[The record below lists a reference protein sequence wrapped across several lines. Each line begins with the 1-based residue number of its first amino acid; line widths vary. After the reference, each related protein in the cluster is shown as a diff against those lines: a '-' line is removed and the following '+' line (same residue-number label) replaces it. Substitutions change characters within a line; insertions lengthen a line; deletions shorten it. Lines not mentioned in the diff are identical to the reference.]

1 MTNNKVEHETLM
13 VGLDLAKA
21 AGATSVVVY
30 CDSQV
35 VTSQVNGDYE
45 CKCERMKKNLEQ
57 VRKRVD
63 DLQAK
68 FVQIPRG
75 ENEKADH
82 LGKVILAEHML
93 IPNKVLSFA

>member
-1 MTNNKVEHETLM
+1 MDQE
-13 VGLDLAKA
+13 
-21 AGATSVVVY
+21 
-30 CDSQV
+30 
-35 VTSQVNGDYE
+35 
-45 CKCERMKKNLEQ
+45 
-57 VRKRVD
+57 RKRVD

-82 LGKVILAEHML
+82 LAKAVLAEHML